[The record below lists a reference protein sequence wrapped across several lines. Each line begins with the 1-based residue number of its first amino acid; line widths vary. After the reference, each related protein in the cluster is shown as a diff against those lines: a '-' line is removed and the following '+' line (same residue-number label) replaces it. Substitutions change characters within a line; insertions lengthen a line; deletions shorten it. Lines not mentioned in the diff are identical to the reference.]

1 MRGINNM
8 KLLRISV
15 YSILTMLLLAC
26 GSTTKKSHTNVS
38 GSSSIPPEKAYAYA
52 VNELKAERFDAA
64 IALLEIA
71 VKQADASAE
80 QFVNMGIAYS
90 RTGQYEDGLT
100 YLSKALVLAPNNSD
114 ILNEIGLLYH
124 EQGKFDLSRKQYEKA
139 LAADFAHA
147 NANYNLAVLCDLYK
161 EDIDCAI
168 KHYEQYLASSG
179 SDNKQVKV
187 WLKDLAKRKQR
198 KLAGSNQ

>member
-1 MRGINNM
+1 M
-8 KLLRISV
+8 KLLRISLF
-15 YSILTMLLLAC
+15 SLLCIFLAAC
-26 GSTTKKSHTNVS
+26 GSTAKKSYVNDN

-71 VKQADASAE
+71 VKQADAGAE

-90 RTGQYEDGLT
+90 RTGQYEDSLK
-100 YLSKALVLAPNNSD
+100 YLSKALVLAPNNAD

-139 LAADFAHA
+139 LLTHPVHI
-147 NANYNLAVLCDLYK
+147 NANYNLGVLCDLYK

-168 KHYEQYLASSG
+168 KHYEQYLASFG
-179 SDNKQVKV
+179 EGNKQVKV
-187 WLKDLAKRKQR
+187 WLKDLAKRKKR
-198 KLAGSNQ
+198 KLAGSKQ